1 MAVTSIGEIIEARKG
16 KNDKGV
22 RSYSRQ
28 FLIQIDNESDN
39 IFTVTAPPAL
49 PLVGHQYPLDPQALC
64 KSVNAECKTAL
75 SWTYTAEYD
84 TVQDDVQETDEN
96 DNKPWNAF
104 PIITWSSEIYQEAIY
119 KDKDGEAIVNSA
131 GDYFV
136 DPAPTRDASH
146 LIAQIKQKV
155 QFVPSWVF
163 SYQNAVNSGP
173 ITIDGLSVGTGLA
186 KVQRISIGETQTN
199 GFFHY
204 REVTLEI
211 HLHKDGWKLE
221 PLDAGFRKLVDG
233 KPVKVEGATQ
243 PVLLDLAGDVLENP
257 EDPSQAKYH
266 EFKIYPELNFSSL
279 PGVS

>member
-1 MAVTSIGEIIEARKG
+1 MAISSIGEIPGARKG
-16 KNDKGV
+16 TNDQGV
-22 RSYSRQ
+22 RTYTRK
-28 FLIQIDNESDN
+28 FLIQVTNENDNV
-39 IFTVTAPPAL
+39 FTATSSAAL
-49 PLVGHQYPLDPQALC
+49 PLVGHQYPGDPQALC
-64 KSVNAECKTAL
+64 KSVSAECKEPL
-75 SWTYTAEYD
+75 SWEYTAEYD
-84 TVQDDVQETDEN
+84 TEQEEQEEEN
-96 DNKPWNAF
+96 PADHSPV
-104 PIITWSSEIYQEAIY
+104 ITWSSEIYQEAVFR
-119 KDKDGEAIVNSA
+119 DKDNKAIVNSA

-155 QFVPSWVF
+155 AFVPSWVL

-173 ITIDGLSVGTGLA
+173 ITIDGLAVGAGLA
-186 KVQRISIGETQTN
+186 KVQRISVGEKKTE
-199 GFFHY
+199 GFYTY

-243 PVLLDLAGDVLENP
+243 PVLLDLAGGVLENP